1 MDRSFYQFALTYRG
15 GAKNDPL
22 SSFAEAMF
30 HDHSFP
36 KDERSFDSLSR
47 YIEEKADSKMT
58 SILFDELFRHYEERF
73 L

>member
-15 GAKNDPL
+15 GGKNDLL
-22 SSFAEAMF
+22 SNFAEAMF

-36 KDERSFDSLSR
+36 KDERSFDPLSR
-47 YIEEKADSKMT
+47 YIEEKADPQMASV
-58 SILFDELFRHYEERF
+58 LFDELYQHYQERF